1 MVEDN
6 LHLKVIKS
14 EGLSHP
20 VESVSTKIKN
30 TLKKRLSKNHENMSN
45 KLLKNLSNNAQSKDS
60 LEAKTISFKDSRVSP
75 GLGGL
80 YSSSSKNALNMTS
93 GDYHI
98 RHIKR
103 LKTEISSR
111 LSKQGEEGK

>member
-1 MVEDN
+1 V
-6 LHLKVIKS
+6 
-14 EGLSHP
+14 SHP

-30 TLKKRLSKNHENMSN
+30 TLRQRLSKIQANMSN
-45 KLLKNLSNNAQSKDS
+45 QLLRNISNSNNAQSKDS
-60 LEAKTISFKDSRVSP
+60 LQEKTISFKDSRISP

-80 YSSSSKNALNMTS
+80 NSSSSKNALNMTP
-93 GDYHI
+93 GDYHK

-111 LSKQGEEGK
+111 LSK